1 MIRVVHFIFSEL
13 DIDNFDILIYGTMIA
28 IGIKTNINKL
38 LRIYYKN
45 QKILVFHLQNMIQGL
60 VLLF

>member
-38 LRIYYKN
+38 LRN
-45 QKILVFHLQNMIQGL
+45 IL
-60 VLLF
+60 

>member
-1 MIRVVHFIFSEL
+1 MFFVTLFNFTRGVFPIRSLYMIRVVHFIFSEL

-38 LRIYYKN
+38 LRN
-45 QKILVFHLQNMIQGL
+45 IL
-60 VLLF
+60 